1 MKEPLVIHAP
11 EWIGKV
17 HVKTGVLKIGDLD
30 VYDVGGGYPETN
42 VYVRRV
48 SGKGDGFVVGKI
60 IIEIIGDGTAQ
71 EELDAQNEEAELHP
85 LGPKA
90 YWMAK
95 GMTEEDFA
103 DEDDV

>member
-1 MKEPLVIHAP
+1 
-11 EWIGKV
+11 
-17 HVKTGVLKIGDLD
+17 
-30 VYDVGGGYPETN
+30 
-42 VYVRRV
+42 VRRV

-71 EELDAQNEEAELHP
+71 EELDAQNAEAELHP

-95 GMTEEDFA
+95 GMPEDEWPDD
-103 DEDDV
+103 DEME